1 MNDRISRRVFLAGS
15 LTLGACG
22 RTTRAGGDRG
32 WTGGIVGASHQTGH
46 LLRQGMTGP
55 PVQAETADVIVAGG
69 GMSGLIAALRLK
81 QAGRRVKVIE
91 LEANVGGNASSSR
104 NATSAYPWGAHYV
117 PVPSEDMTDVCAL
130 LAELGLG
137 KPGAWKEETLCHDP
151 SERLWIRGHWQDG
164 LVPSYGISAEER
176 QQIERFFARME
187 TYKSRRG
194 SDNKR
199 AFAIPVDHSSRDPE
213 FTTLDA
219 ITMAEWLQREGFTS
233 PELLWHI
240 NYGCRDDYGA
250 GISLVSAWAGI
261 HYFASRDSQELFTW
275 PEGNGWIV
283 NRLREQLDGDILTG
297 HLVTRLTP
305 DGRVEAIEASTGKR
319 LAWQADAI
327 VCAAPRFIA
336 KHLVPELATSPAPDY
351 SPWMV
356 ANLTLTGPI
365 SETWDNVLRDSRA
378 LGYVVATHQSLY
390 PAQGPTVIT
399 YYQPLDHLPPPAARE
414 EALKTSYESWCES
427 ILTDLERPHPDLRDH
442 LTHLDIWLWG
452 HAMSRPLPGVIH
464 GETRARM
471 RETLGKIHFAHSD
484 MSGLSIFEE
493 ACHWGHEASRTIL
506 SV

>member
-1 MNDRISRRVFLAGS
+1 MNNRFSRRAFLAGS
-15 LTLGACG
+15 LALGACG
-22 RTTRAGGDRG
+22 RSSRTSGGNG

-46 LLRQGMTGP
+46 LLRQAMTGP

-91 LEANVGGNASSSR
+91 LDANIGGNATSGR
-104 NATSAYPWGAHYV
+104 NTTSAYPWGAHYV
-117 PVPSEDMTDVCAL
+117 PVPSADMTDVCTL

-137 KPGAWKEETLCHDP
+137 RPGAWKEETFCHDP

-164 LVPSYGISAEER
+164 IVPSYGISPDDR
-176 QQIERFFARME
+176 QQIERFFALME

-194 SDNKR
+194 SDGKR
-199 AFAIPVDHSSRDPE
+199 AFAIPVEHSSRDPE
-213 FTTLDA
+213 FTAFDG
-219 ITMAEWLQREGFTS
+219 ITMAEWLKREDFTS
-233 PELLWHI
+233 SELLWHI
-240 NYGCRDDYGA
+240 DYGCRDDYGA
-250 GISLVSAWAGI
+250 GIALVSAWAGI
-261 HYFASRDSQELFTW
+261 HYFAARDSQELFTW

-305 DGRVEAIEASTGKR
+305 DGRVEAIEAATGTR
-319 LAWQADAI
+319 RAWQAKDI

-336 KHLVPELATSPAPDY
+336 KHLIPELASSPVPDY

-356 ANLTLTGPI
+356 ANLTLRQPL
-365 SETWDNVLRDSRA
+365 SETWDNVLRDSPA

-399 YYQPLDHLPPPAARE
+399 YYQPLDHLSPAEARK
-414 EALKTSYESWCES
+414 EALETSYADWCEG
-427 ILTDLERPHPDLRDH
+427 ILDDLERPHPEIRDH
-442 LTHLDIWLWG
+442 LTHLDVWLWG
-452 HAMSRPLPGVIH
+452 HAMARPLPGVIH
-464 GETRARM
+464 GEARARM
-471 RETLGKIHFAHSD
+471 RDPLGRIRFAHSD

-493 ACHWGHEASRTIL
+493 ACHWGNEAARGIL
-506 SV
+506 AV